1 MKRIGVRLS
10 SPLSEWSK
18 VTDTIQSA
26 NLSLKLRPKRKENGK
41 ETRRYKVG
49 KKKEADL
56 QMVDVVPFVTQELP
70 TASNAIYLPNPGI
83 RISCLTG
90 IQNQKQQY

>member
-49 KKKEADL
+49 KK
-56 QMVDVVPFVTQELP
+56 
-70 TASNAIYLPNPGI
+70 G
-83 RISCLTG
+83 G
-90 IQNQKQQY
+90 